1 MLIVVLCLIIL
12 HTILNKNEKKKLL
25 KEKFRVY
32 KRFLMQKKRVNEI
45 LGKSFTNNECTLKNS
60 TVGLNIEC

>member
-1 MLIVVLCLIIL
+1 M
-12 HTILNKNEKKKLL
+12 KKKKKTIVKMSEL

-32 KRFLMQKKRVNEI
+32 KRFLMQIKRVNEI
-45 LGKSFTNNECTLKNS
+45 LGKSFSNNECTLKNS